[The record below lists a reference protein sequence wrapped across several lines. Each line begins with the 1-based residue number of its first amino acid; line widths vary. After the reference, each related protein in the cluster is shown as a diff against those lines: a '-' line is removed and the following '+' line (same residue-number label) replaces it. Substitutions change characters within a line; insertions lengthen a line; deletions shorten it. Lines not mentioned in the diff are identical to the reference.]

1 MIEQAPP
8 RLLQLKVQL
17 RDVHPA
23 VWRRFTFGDH
33 LSIADLHR
41 VIQLLMGWE
50 DDHLHRFRFHG
61 RDYGIEELDGMPFDE
76 DAEDV
81 PLSRFGFRP
90 AERFLYEYD
99 FADGWEAEIR
109 VEKVID
115 GAVSDEKL
123 TPRYIAGREPAP
135 PDGSG
140 RPRRYAEQRLDT
152 VSPILTDDM
161 RTVGDVLVRI
171 ADGDDNALAD
181 PETFLAF
188 KEAVSRLKSHKPSLA
203 VTFPRAEINAAL
215 QEAFTT
221 GRGSP

>member
-1 MIEQAPP
+1 VIEQAPP
-8 RLLQLKVQL
+8 RVLQLKVQL
-17 RDVHPA
+17 RASIP
-23 VWRRFTFGDH
+23 RFGGGPRLAIIYQSRTYTG
-33 LSIADLHR
+33 LSSDSWAGKTTICIAFAFTAGIT
-41 VIQLLMGWE
+41 V
-50 DDHLHRFRFHG
+50 
-61 RDYGIEELDGMPFDE
+61 IEEMDGMPFDE

-115 GAVSDEKL
+115 EAVSDENL
-123 TPRYIAGREPAP
+123 TSRCIAGREPAP
-135 PDGSG
+135 PNGSG
-140 RPRRYAEQRLDT
+140 GPRRYAERRLDT

-188 KEAVSRLKSHKPSLA
+188 KEAASRLKSHKPSLA

-215 QEAFTT
+215 
-221 GRGSP
+221 